1 MLQLHEQKLQ
11 QRNPPVNFE
20 RISQFRFRTRLK
32 TSFQKFTFLVDS
44 VLRQCKNKMLTK
56 GQCSN
61 LSVNVNDVK
70 LTFGWLVTVSIW
82 ELLLPFKTFLLL
94 FIFSYSS
101 TLKTLM
107 EEATRKG
114 SMKTRSSL
122 ELRNSQGVL
131 SAGILFRW
139 IFGGL
144 PAF

>member
-32 TSFQKFTFLVDS
+32 TSIQKFTFLVDS

-82 ELLLPFKTFLLL
+82 ELLLPSCAAFRYSFLLKP
-94 FIFSYSS
+94 FFSY
-101 TLKTLM
+101 LYFP
-107 EEATRKG
+107 
-114 SMKTRSSL
+114 
-122 ELRNSQGVL
+122 
-131 SAGILFRW
+131 ILQH
-139 IFGGL
+139 
-144 PAF
+144 